1 MDQNNFNAFLN
12 KELNENQKEAVL
24 QSTGPMLVIAGAGS
38 GKTRVITSRITN
50 LILNENVNPS
60 SIIALT
66 FTNKA
71 AREMKERVQKF
82 IPDLKILP
90 YIGTFHS
97 FCLQLLKK
105 YQSFL
110 KIENFSILDDDDQL
124 KIIKLIIN
132 KFALN
137 KQVNANSILYQIS
150 NFKNN
155 QIVDAANMLFEDRLF
170 EQIYLEYEKEK
181 RNSRCFDFD
190 DLLIEVLKLLK
201 SNKEF
206 KNILQSTIKHVLVD
220 EYQDTNLVQHELLK
234 ELCKRD
240 NELVVSSV
248 CAVGDEDQ
256 SIYSWRGATVEN
268 ILKYQKD
275 FPKTKLIKI
284 EQNYRSVNQ
293 ILEVANEV
301 IKNNENRN
309 PKKLWSEKKASNRIL
324 KLTSLT
330 NYRESDNIA
339 NYVKLV
345 KLNNPKESIAV
356 LYRTHFQSRTIEEA
370 LLKNS
375 ITYKIIG
382 GIQFYDRK
390 EIKDLIAYLKMIVNP
405 FDKISMLRILNVPA
419 RNLGAKSEEIII
431 NEWNAN
437 PLLDI
442 FGITEYL
449 IKEQLFTGKKA
460 ESLISFIKTLTTA
473 LDTKSISKTI
483 KNIVEETDYITY
495 LKAEFEKTESAQKID
510 NVNEFIRSA
519 EHFEENESNQVSD
532 FLEKIAL
539 LQEKM
544 NEQDTTDTHVQ
555 LMSLHAAKGLEFD
568 HVIISGIEEGLLP
581 SSRSLNDANQIE
593 EERRLFYVGIT
604 RARERLLLFNSQMRN
619 SYGHTE
625 SQIASRFFNEIPK
638 NLITEHDVS
647 YWNEFQTKD
656 LIGSFL
662 GLKTH
667 SSKVVTFASSTQ
679 KPTFAKKTDLAWGPK
694 SFVSH
699 PVFGTGMVDSV
710 ENRANGSTVLTIRF
724 KNGSIKKLDSSF
736 VKKI

>member
-1 MDQNNFNAFLN
+1 MDQSNFNNFLN
-12 KELNENQKEAVL
+12 QELNQNQKEAVL
-24 QSTGPMLVIAGAGS
+24 QSSGPMLVIAGAGS

-50 LILNENVNPS
+50 LILNNNVNPS
-60 SIIALT
+60 SIVALT

-71 AREMKERVQKF
+71 AKEMKERVQKF

-155 QIVDAANMLFEDRLF
+155 QVVDSANILFEDRLF

-190 DLLIEVLKLLK
+190 DLLIEILKLLK
-201 SNKEF
+201 TNKEF
-206 KNILQSTIKHVLVD
+206 KNILQNTIKHVLVD

-234 ELCKRD
+234 ELCKKE
-240 NELVVSSV
+240 NEIVVSSV

-275 FPKTKLIKI
+275 FPNTKLIKI

-309 PKKLWSEKKASNRIL
+309 PKKLWSDKKASNRIL

-330 NYRESDNIA
+330 NYKESDNIA

-345 KLNNPKESIAV
+345 KLNNPKDSIAV

-405 FDKISMLRILNVPA
+405 FDKISMLRILNVPG

-431 NEWNAN
+431 NEWNTN

-442 FGITEYL
+442 FGITEL
-449 IKEQLFTGKKA
+449 VIKEQLFTGKKA
-460 ESLISFIKTLTTA
+460 ESLISFVKILTKA
-473 LDTKSISKTI
+473 HDKKSISKTI

-495 LKAEFEKTESAQKID
+495 LKSEFEKTESAQKID

-519 EHFEENESNQVSD
+519 EHFEENDSDQISD

-555 LMSLHAAKGLEFD
+555 LMSLHAAKGLEFE

-619 SYGHTE
+619 VYGHTE
-625 SQIASRFFNEIPK
+625 SQMSSRFLSEIPK
-638 NLITEHDVS
+638 TLITEHDVS
-647 YWNEFQTKD
+647 YWNEYQTKD
-656 LIGSFL
+656 LMGSFL
-662 GLKTH
+662 GLKTN
-667 SSKVVTFASSTQ
+667 SSKVFTFASSTP
-679 KPTFAKKTDLAWGPK
+679 KTTSFKKAEAGWNSK

-699 PVFGTGMVDSV
+699 PVFGTGMIDSV
-710 ENRANGSTVLTIRF
+710 ENKANGSTVLTIRF